1 MDDALSRDLVD
12 VSRQPEQFI
21 QRSTALQQRLKDVIK
36 RLFDTT
42 KREEADSVSGQS
54 FGPLPELY
62 VDGFDAE
69 QIWEELQLR
78 AFPFLKHAED
88 ESKQLI
94 TTLNNNSG
102 VIVAG
107 ARKSKARNRS
117 DGVSA
122 RSGGHFNDDGGD
134 DRARDDDGDDDDD
147 DDDNNDGGSGGV
159 VDEDAGDSSSSDG
172 EDFGPN
178 PDDAP
183 TQHATTTN
191 KDTHDSGTSGADD
204 TTASATPQL
213 MDFLAQMDAF
223 AEQEERKEYGGSDD
237 DDSDKDGGDGD
248 DDDDDDDDDWQ
259 NALFS
264 GASMTEAQAADRLR
278 YQDAVSYT
286 HLTLPTIY
294 SV

>member
-134 DRARDDDGDDDDD
+134 DRARDDDGDD
-147 DDDNNDGGSGGV
+147 GRLPAPGRRV
-159 VDEDAGDSSSSDG
+159 CVRTRHDSTSCRLLEFSRTTNEQQNG
-172 EDFGPN
+172 EH
-178 PDDAP
+178 
-183 TQHATTTN
+183 TRTTTQTDN
-191 KDTHDSGTSGADD
+191 PENAASVSPCPTPSTTTTTTSH
-204 TTASATPQL
+204 
-213 MDFLAQMDAF
+213 M
-223 AEQEERKEYGGSDD
+223 ER
-237 DDSDKDGGDGD
+237 
-248 DDDDDDDDDWQ
+248 
-259 NALFS
+259 L
-264 GASMTEAQAADRLR
+264 
-278 YQDAVSYT
+278 
-286 HLTLPTIY
+286 
-294 SV
+294 